1 MDAFRFEIVVRVAA
15 VLEIRLDIVPR
26 WRGGE
31 LDRLLNAGHSAMHE
45 AVARR
50 LTDTPGWQFTPE
62 ASFSVYG
69 ERGVI
74 DVLAWHEAHRML
86 LIIELKTAI
95 VDVQDLLAS
104 MDRRQRLARRIGA
117 ERGWATDRAT
127 VSSWVVVADTRT
139 NRARLAAHATVLR
152 TAFPDDG
159 RTVRG
164 WLADPR
170 SRLAAL
176 SFLQIVHP
184 GNLGST
190 GGGTLRVR
198 RRRAPGAVASRAAG
212 SDRAAGRAGDERSR
226 AHVAGV
232 AEPRTGQA
240 TDACGPWDQE
250 THGGRLPN

>member
-1 MDAFRFEIVVRVAA
+1 MDAFRFETVARVAA

-50 LTDTPGWQFTPE
+50 LADTPGWQFTPE

-127 VSSWVVVADTRT
+127 VSSWVVVTDTRT

-198 RRRAPGAVASRAAG
+198 RRRAPGGVASRAAG

-232 AEPRTGQA
+232 AEPRTGRA
-240 TDACGPWDQE
+240 TDASGPRDQA